1 MFTVRNVFA
10 LALFLFG
17 TTFLWLTSAFM
28 GDKHAAAEGAVWT
41 VVQVGAILLI
51 VGFAAAAWG
60 VLRQT
65 SWWEPLALVSALS
78 GLLVLIPYAI
88 GASALGVANIGTVL
102 AVHALGNVA
111 VLVVLLVPPAHEWLR
126 HRLIT
131 SA

>member
-1 MFTVRNVFA
+1 MLTVRNVFA

-17 TTFLWLTSAFM
+17 TTFLWLTAAFL
-28 GDKHAAAEGAVWT
+28 GDRHAAAEGAVWT

-60 VLRQT
+60 EFRQT
-65 SWWEPLALVSALS
+65 SWWEPIAIASAI
-78 GLLVLIPYAI
+78 GGFLVLIPYEI
-88 GASALGVANIGTVL
+88 GASALGVANDWPNL
-102 AVHALGNVA
+102 PFHALGSVA

-126 HRLIT
+126 HRLIA

>member
-17 TTFLWLTSAFM
+17 TTFLWLTSAFL
-28 GDKHAAAEGAVWT
+28 GDKHAAATGAVWT

-60 VLRQT
+60 LIRET
-65 SWWEPLALVSALS
+65 SWWEPLALVSALG
-78 GLLVLIPYAI
+78 GLIVLIPYGI
-88 GASALGVANIGTVL
+88 GASDLVAANIWTNL
-102 AVHALGNVA
+102 AFHALGSVA
-111 VLVVLLVPPAHEWLR
+111 VLVVLLVPPAHAWLR